1 MSRRIRQQSGD
12 SLDLLLDTMCNLFG
26 GIVFIALLV
35 AMLAGDGARQRV
47 ESPRSDTEE
56 VLRRQIEQLTQE
68 KENIFRKLVEK
79 REDLA
84 QALEKNSPE
93 KLGEL
98 ASLKARQEALQTE
111 LEKAGEEASLSPD
124 ARSIQEKLGKE
135 LDRQKKA
142 ALSLDNELK
151 AFDREILRLKERGR
165 DLAAKAR
172 ELSEQRIQAVRLP
185 RETQDHRRSNAY
197 MIVRHGKVYPVY
209 SISSGVLYSSHVQ
222 TEIESAG
229 LLGEDTLVTPREGA
243 GLIMEEDLAR
253 EFRGI
258 DSKEYFPFFLVYPDS
273 FTEFLAARRVAQ
285 EAGLDYGL
293 DFYEGGR
300 KVILSARGKK
310 GGTQ

>member
-1 MSRRIRQQSGD
+1 
-12 SLDLLLDTMCNLFG
+12 
-26 GIVFIALLV
+26 
-35 AMLAGDGARQRV
+35 
-47 ESPRSDTEE
+47 
-56 VLRRQIEQLTQE
+56 
-68 KENIFRKLVEK
+68 
-79 REDLA
+79 
-84 QALEKNSPE
+84 
-93 KLGEL
+93 
-98 ASLKARQEALQTE
+98 
-111 LEKAGEEASLSPD
+111 
-124 ARSIQEKLGKE
+124 
-135 LDRQKKA
+135 
-142 ALSLDNELK
+142 
-151 AFDREILRLKERGR
+151 
-165 DLAAKAR
+165 
-172 ELSEQRIQAVRLP
+172 
-185 RETQDHRRSNAY
+185 